1 MNLEQL
7 RAIANEQMT
16 DAQEDL
22 YYDLEIQDELGDE
35 YELSF
40 NKDCSCWDGY
50 ERVPGT
56 KPCEPGSCRK
66 KN

>member
-1 MNLEQL
+1 
-7 RAIANEQMT
+7 MT

-22 YYDLEIQDELGDE
+22 YYDLEIQDELGNE

-40 NKDCSCWDGY
+40 NKDCSYWDGY
-50 ERVPGT
+50 ERVPRT

-66 KN
+66 K